1 MTPSPAPSS
10 VSWTQRALFFLG
22 VYGGL
27 AAISLWFAYE
37 LRFNGGTNL
46 VGAEQAK
53 VDAFLDQQRPAA
65 LLWVVPLKFLLLGL
79 AGQFR
84 GVFYYFRLHDALR
97 MAGVLLGAT
106 LLMLALPAVLGPVTA
121 DHAFALPRGV
131 TLVDFNLSLL
141 LFVGFR
147 VSIRALRER
156 FSGHEAPAGV
166 VERLVIV
173 GAGRSGEQLAAELRS
188 RRGHG
193 LEPVCFVDDDPAKHG
208 LDIHGLPVTGA
219 PETIP
224 QLIEKFGVTEVIL
237 ALPSHSAKRI
247 REISAL
253 AVRHGLRVR
262 VVPSIADLA
271 GGRIRATDLRPVSVE
286 DLLGRKPAQLDD
298 AAIGALIAGR
308 TVLVTGAGGSIGQEL
323 CRQVAARHPAR
334 LLLLDQCEVLLYQTE
349 QELIGAGAGALI
361 TPLVGDV
368 TDEARLCE
376 VFARFRPE
384 LVLHAAAH
392 KHVPLM
398 ESQPGEALK
407 NNVLGTALL
416 ARIASEHGVGRFV
429 LISSDKAVNP
439 TNVMGASKRLSELVI
454 QGLQARPGN
463 RTRFVAVRFGNV
475 LASSG
480 SVIPIFRKQIAEG
493 GPVTVTH
500 PDVKRYFMT
509 IPEAVGLVLQS
520 ATQGEGGDILVLEMG
535 EPLRIVDV
543 ARQLIELSGFRPDI
557 DIEIR
562 IVGLRPGEKL
572 VEELQLQGEHYRPTA
587 HPRILRFV
595 SIGPAYDAVG
605 PLLDQVR
612 ALLPLERTACK
623 QGLRALVPEYVPYV
637 D

>member
-1 MTPSPAPSS
+1 MTPSPAPSAS
-10 VSWTQRALFFLG
+10 VSWTQRALFFFV
-22 VYGGL
+22 VYGSL
-27 AAISLWFAYE
+27 AALSLWFAYE
-37 LRFNGGTNL
+37 LRFQGGPVL
-46 VGAEQAK
+46 GGAEQAK
-53 VDAFLDQQRPAA
+53 IDAFLDHQRPLA
-65 LLWVVPLKFLLLGL
+65 LLWVVPAKFLLLGL
-79 AGQFR
+79 FGQFR

-97 MAGVLLGAT
+97 MAGALLLATAIMLLLPNLGGGGAES
-106 LLMLALPAVLGPVTA
+106 PFG
-121 DHAFALPRGV
+121 LPRGV

-147 VSIRALRER
+147 VSIRTLRER
-156 FSGHEAPAGV
+156 FSGQAPAGGA
-166 VERLVIV
+166 VERIVIV
-173 GAGRSGEQLAAELRS
+173 GAGRSGEQLAAELRA

-193 LEPVCFVDDDPAKHG
+193 LEPVCFVDDDEAKHG
-208 LDIHGLPVTGA
+208 LDIHGLPVVGS
-219 PETIP
+219 PDRLP
-224 QLIEKFGVTEVIL
+224 QLVEKFGVTEVIL
-237 ALPSHSAKRI
+237 ALPSNTAKRI

-253 AVRHGLRVR
+253 ATRSGLRVL
-262 VVPSIADLA
+262 VVPSMEDLA
-271 GGRIRATDLRPVSVE
+271 GGRIRASDLRPVSVE
-286 DLLGRKPAQLDD
+286 DLLGRKPAELDD
-298 AAIGALIAGR
+298 AAIAAMIAGR
-308 TVLVTGAGGSIGQEL
+308 TVLVTGAGGSIGLEI
-323 CRQVAARHPAR
+323 CRQVAARNPGR
-334 LLLLDQCEVLLYQTE
+334 LLLLDQCEVLLYQAE
-349 QELIGAGAGALI
+349 QELISAGAGALI

-368 TDEARLCE
+368 TDEARLRE
-376 VFARFRPE
+376 IFVRFRPT

-416 ARIASEHGVGRFV
+416 ARLASEHDVEQFV

-520 ATQGEGGDILVLEMG
+520 AAQGEGGDILVLEMG
-535 EPLRIVDV
+535 EPLKIVDV

-557 DIEIR
+557 DIEIK

-572 VEELQLQGEHYRPTA
+572 VEELQHHGEQYRTTA
-587 HPRILRFV
+587 HPRIFRFV
-595 SIGPAYDAVG
+595 AAAPDHAAVG
-605 PLLDQVR
+605 RLLDRVR
-612 ALLPLERTACK
+612 ELIPQERAACK

>member
-1 MTPSPAPSS
+1 MTPSPVSSS
-10 VSWTQRALFFLG
+10 VSWTQRALFFLV
-22 VYGGL
+22 VYGAL
-27 AAISLWFAYE
+27 AAASLWFAYE
-37 LRFNGGTNL
+37 LRFTGAN
-46 VGAEQAK
+46 VDGAEPAK
-53 VDAFLDQQRPAA
+53 VDAFLHVQRPAA

-97 MAGVLLGAT
+97 MAGALAAAT
-106 LLMLALPAVLGPVTA
+106 LLLLLLPEAAGPVAATA
-121 DHAFALPRGV
+121 PFSLPRGV

-156 FSGHEAPAGV
+156 FSGQEPATGV
-166 VERLVIV
+166 VERLVVV
-173 GAGRSGEQLAAELRS
+173 GAGRSGEQLVAELRS

-193 LEPVCFVDDDPAKHG
+193 LEPVCFVDDDPAKRG
-208 LDIHGLPVTGA
+208 LTIHGLPVAGA
-219 PETIP
+219 PEGIP
-224 QLIEKFGVTEVIL
+224 QLVDKFGVTEVVL
-237 ALPSHSAKRI
+237 ALPSNSAKRI
-247 REISAL
+247 REISAI
-253 AVRHGLRVR
+253 AARRGLRVR
-262 VVPSIADLA
+262 VIPSMADLA
-271 GGRIRATDLRPVSVE
+271 GGRVRATDLRPVSVE
-286 DLLGRKPAQLDD
+286 DLLGRAPAQLDD
-298 AAIGALIAGR
+298 AAIGALVAGR
-308 TVLVTGAGGSIGQEL
+308 TVLVTGAGGSIGQEI
-323 CRQVAARHPAR
+323 CRQVAARNPGR

-349 QELIGAGAGALI
+349 QALIAAGAGALI

-368 TDEARLCE
+368 TDEARLRD
-376 VFARFRPE
+376 VFTRFRPE

-407 NNVLGTALL
+407 NNVLGTASL
-416 ARIASEHGVGRFV
+416 ARLASEHGVGQFV

-454 QGLQARPGN
+454 QGLQARPDN

-480 SVIPIFRKQIAEG
+480 SVIPLFRQQIAEG

-535 EPLRIVDV
+535 EPLRIVDL
-543 ARQLIELSGFRPDI
+543 ARQLIELSGFRPDV
-557 DIEIR
+557 DIEIK

-572 VEELQLQGEHYRPTA
+572 VEELQLEGEHYRPTT

-595 SIGPAYDAVG
+595 GARPDHAALDR
-605 PLLDQVR
+605 LLADVR
-612 ALLPLERTACK
+612 ALLPLERAACK

>member
-10 VSWTQRALFFLG
+10 VSWTQRALFFLV
-22 VYGGL
+22 VYGSL
-27 AAISLWFAYE
+27 AAGSLWFAYE
-37 LRFNGGTNL
+37 LRFTGANV
-46 VGAEQAK
+46 VGAEPAK
-53 VDAFLDQQRPAA
+53 VEAFLQTQRPAA

-97 MAGVLLGAT
+97 MAGALATAT
-106 LLMLALPAVLGPVTA
+106 LLMLLLPEVAGSVAATA
-121 DHAFALPRGV
+121 PFSLPRGV

-156 FSGHEAPAGV
+156 FSGQEAPAGV
-166 VERLVIV
+166 IERLVVV
-173 GAGRSGEQLAAELRS
+173 GAGRSGEQLVAELRS

-193 LEPVCFVDDDPAKHG
+193 LEPVCFVDDDLAKHG
-208 LDIHGLPVTGA
+208 LSIHGLPVAGS
-219 PETIP
+219 PEAIP
-224 QLIEKFGVTEVIL
+224 QLVDKFGVTEVIL
-237 ALPSHSAKRI
+237 ALPTNSAKRI
-247 REISAL
+247 REISAI
-253 AVRHGLRVR
+253 ASRRGLRVR
-262 VVPSIADLA
+262 VIPSMSDLA
-271 GGRIRATDLRPVSVE
+271 GGRVRATDLRPVSVE
-286 DLLGRKPAQLDD
+286 DLLGRQPAQLDD
-298 AAIGALIAGR
+298 AAIDTLIAGR
-308 TVLVTGAGGSIGQEL
+308 TVLVTGAGGSIGQEI
-323 CRQVAARHPAR
+323 CRQVAARNPGR

-349 QELIGAGAGALI
+349 QALVAAGAGALI

-368 TDEARLCE
+368 TDEARLRE
-376 VFARFRPE
+376 VFTRFCPE

-416 ARIASEHGVGRFV
+416 ARLASEHGVEQFV

-454 QGLQARPGN
+454 QGLQARPAN

-480 SVIPIFRKQIAEG
+480 SVIPLFRQQIAEG

-535 EPLRIVDV
+535 EPLRIVDL
-543 ARQLIELSGFRPDI
+543 ARQLIELSGFRPDV
-557 DIEIR
+557 DIEIK

-572 VEELQLQGEHYRPTA
+572 VEELHLEGEHYRPTT
-587 HPRILRFV
+587 HPRIRRFV
-595 SIGPAYDAVG
+595 GARPDHAALDR
-605 PLLDQVR
+605 LLADVR
-612 ALLPLERTACK
+612 ALLPLERAACK